1 VHLQYL
7 KTYLTKQHICV
18 KMLQKGDDCKGN
30 MTILKVACHKGAVSQ
45 STMFECYKLSKNGSE
60 SLTDNQCSS
69 CLYTTLAKVSS
80 VWDQHAKILNKWQQ
94 LAYVTQVSYHSFKDS
109 ICKLWLK

>member
-69 CLYTTLAKVSS
+69 CLYTTLRWVPCETSMPRYSISGSS
-80 VWDQHAKILNKWQQ
+80 
-94 LAYVTQVSYHSFKDS
+94 
-109 ICKLWLK
+109 WLM